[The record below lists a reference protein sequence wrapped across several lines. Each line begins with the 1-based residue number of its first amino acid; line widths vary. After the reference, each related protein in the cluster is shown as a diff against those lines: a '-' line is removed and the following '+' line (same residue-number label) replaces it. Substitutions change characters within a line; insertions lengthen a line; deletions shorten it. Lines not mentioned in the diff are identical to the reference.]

1 MRAPTPARGQLEPIT
16 GEVAVSPT
24 GEDADTAARGIARHL
39 AHERSA
45 LFQPNSGS
53 AARVDKSTLGD
64 YPPDDIFGL
73 IIGAIP
79 HHLETQ
85 PGPVLNLYLR
95 RSGSFCVVIPEID
108 ILASGAAH
116 AQAPWR

>member
-1 MRAPTPARGQLEPIT
+1 VELLAI
-16 GEVAVSPT
+16 
-24 GEDADTAARGIARHL
+24 L